1 MTQYLLRRHVAQ
13 HKLQTTAEHRHRHF
27 LRIGGRQYEFHML
40 RRLFQRFEHGIEGR
54 LRQHVHF
61 VDDIDFVATHARRV
75 LGVFQ
80 HLTNVVNARIGSRID
95 FHHIHMAACIDLHA
109 LCTFATRL
117 TLIGM
122 LTIEAFGQNAGD
134 GGFAHPAR
142 TG

>member
-27 LRIGGRQYEFHML
+27 LRISGGQNEFHML
-40 RRLFQRFEHGIEGR
+40 RRLFQRFEHGIESR

-61 VDDIDFVATHARRV
+61 VDDVDFVATHARRV
-75 LGVFQ
+75 LSVFQ
-80 HLTNVVNARIGSRID
+80 HLSNIIYARIRSRID
-95 FHHIHMAACIDLHA
+95 FHHVHMAACIDLYT
-109 LCTFATRL
+109 LCTLTTRF

-122 LTIEAFGQNAGD
+122 FTIETFGQNTGN

-142 TG
+142 TC

>member
-1 MTQYLLRRHVAQ
+1 
-13 HKLQTTAEHRHRHF
+13 
-27 LRIGGRQYEFHML
+27 ML
-40 RRLFQRFEHGIEGR
+40 RWLFQRFEHGIESR

-61 VDDIDFVATHARRV
+61 VDDVDFVATHARRV

-80 HLTNVVNARIGSRID
+80 HLPNIINARIGSRID

-109 LCTFATRL
+109 LCTLATRL

-122 LTIEAFGQNAGD
+122 LTIETFCQYAGD

-142 TG
+142 ARQQISMV